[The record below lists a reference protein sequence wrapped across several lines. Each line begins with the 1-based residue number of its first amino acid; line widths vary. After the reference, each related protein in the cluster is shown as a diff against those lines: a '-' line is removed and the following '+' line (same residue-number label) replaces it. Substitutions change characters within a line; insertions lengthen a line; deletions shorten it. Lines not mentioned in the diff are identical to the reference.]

1 MCINELQIL
10 KGKKGLIFGALNEHS
25 IAWKVAERCKE
36 AGADIVLTNT
46 YAATQIGN
54 IMQLAEEN
62 GVPFV
67 SGDAT
72 QVSDL
77 KDILTKAQQ
86 ILGGK
91 LDFILH
97 SVAQSQNLRRHRE
110 YENINYDYFVQ
121 TIDTSA
127 LSLHKLIQTAMQ
139 LDAIADRGSI
149 VTLTFIASE
158 RYFVGYNDMAD
169 AKAMLESIVRQ
180 MGAICGESKQ
190 IRVNA
195 ISQSAIPTKAG
206 GQWDDMD
213 YFYRYANDLSPLGS
227 ATAEDCADLCVA
239 LFSDLTRM
247 VTMQTIYNDGGFS
260 HTLLTPQ
267 MMNTFKSIT

>member
-1 MCINELQIL
+1 MINGFQIL

-25 IAWKVAERCKE
+25 IAWKVAERCKA
-36 AGADIVLTNT
+36 AGADIVISNT
-46 YAATQIGN
+46 YEATQIGN
-54 IMQLAEEN
+54 ITQLVEEK
-62 GVPFV
+62 GFPFV
-67 SGDAT
+67 CGDAT
-72 QVSDL
+72 QVSDI
-77 KDILTKAQQ
+77 KNILAETQQ

-91 LDFILH
+91 LDFVLH
-97 SVAQSQNLRRHRE
+97 SVAQSQNLRRHRQ

-127 LSLHKLIQTAMQ
+127 FSLHKLIQTAMQ
-139 LDAIADRGSI
+139 LDAIADGGSI

-158 RYFVGYNDMAD
+158 KYFVGYNDMAD

-180 MGAICGESKQ
+180 MGAIYGESKR

-206 GQWDDMD
+206 GQWDDME

-239 LFSDLTRM
+239 LFSDLTRK

-267 MMNTFKSIT
+267 LMKTFKSIT